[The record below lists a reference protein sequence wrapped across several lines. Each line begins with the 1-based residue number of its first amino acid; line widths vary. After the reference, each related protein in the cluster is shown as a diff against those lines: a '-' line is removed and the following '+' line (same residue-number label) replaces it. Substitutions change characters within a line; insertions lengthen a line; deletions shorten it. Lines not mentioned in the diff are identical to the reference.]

1 MCNVVLTG
9 APGVPDLR
17 SAADPGADRW
27 FSMVTSTIDATVTLL
42 KERILLFLT
51 VLATAPGGVKD
62 EKGLWLACRERRRQ
76 HGWTCPRPHG
86 NAVFRSFGQS
96 DVGSLPFIETQKS
109 HWNEKN
115 GVTVSDP
122 GL

>member
-1 MCNVVLTG
+1 MVSSHGTCVTMFSTG

-51 VLATAPGGVKD
+51 VQVTAPV
-62 EKGLWLACRERRRQ
+62 E
-76 HGWTCPRPHG
+76 
-86 NAVFRSFGQS
+86 
-96 DVGSLPFIETQKS
+96 
-109 HWNEKN
+109 
-115 GVTVSDP
+115 
-122 GL
+122 